1 MPAGGYFEMP
11 ADFPPLVE
19 SSVIPPTLS
28 ALDAKAL
35 RLLQDAS
42 FVRAR
47 DHLEATDE
55 RTLDDQVGLTS
66 IPAPPFHETERGRLM
81 GRLMGEAGLERID
94 SDAVGNVV
102 GWFPGSAAW
111 TPGVSTPL
119 VVSAHLDTVFPPGMP
134 IEVVREGDVLRG
146 PGIADDA
153 RGLTALL
160 ALARALR
167 AGEVEFASPLLI
179 VATVGEEGA
188 GDLRG
193 VRHLFSPQGVL
204 RDGCAAFLSL
214 DGAGV
219 RRIVNVGLGSLRYRA
234 TVRGPGG
241 HSWVDYGT
249 PNPIHALAR
258 ALDNLTRVPLPTT
271 PTTTLSIGRWGG
283 GTSVNAIPTE
293 AWVEFEVR
301 SEAEVE
307 LSRMDL
313 EIRSIL
319 DRIVVRDGYDR
330 GAGLE
335 LTLDRLGRR
344 PAGGTVAHHPVVESA
359 LAATRALGVEPELTI
374 SSTDANLPMSL
385 GIPAITLGA
394 GGDAGQA
401 HTPDEW
407 YRNVN
412 GPDGI
417 ARALLTLLLLDRR

>member
-1 MPAGGYFEMP
+1 M
-11 ADFPPLVE
+11 
-19 SSVIPPTLS
+19 
-28 ALDAKAL
+28 
-35 RLLQDAS
+35 Q
-42 FVRAR
+42 
-47 DHLEATDE
+47 
-55 RTLDDQVGLTS
+55 
-66 IPAPPFHETERGRLM
+66 RLM
-81 GRLMGEAGLERID
+81 EEAGLEQL
-94 SDAVGNVV
+94 SCDAVGNVV
-102 GWFPGSAAW
+102 GWFPGSRPWSAGSSH
-111 TPGVSTPL
+111 PPL

-134 IEVVREGDVLRG
+134 IEVVREGNLLRG

-153 RGLTALL
+153 RGLASLL
-160 ALARALR
+160 ALVRAAQSARIDFDA
-167 AGEVEFASPLLI
+167 PLLV
-179 VATVGEEGA
+179 VATVGEEGT

-193 VRHLFSPQGVL
+193 VRHLFSERGAL
-204 RDGCAAFLSL
+204 RSGCAAFLSL
-214 DGAGV
+214 DGAGI

-258 ALDNLTRVPLPTT
+258 ALDNLTRVPLPAV

-319 DRIVVRDGYDR
+319 DRIVVRDLHDR

-344 PAGGTVAHHPVVESA
+344 PAGGTAPHHPVVEAA
-359 LAATRALGVEPELTI
+359 LAATRALGVDPELAL

-385 GIPAITLGA
+385 GVPAITLGA
-394 GGDAGQA
+394 GGNAGQA

-407 YRNVN
+407 YRNEK

-417 ARALLTLLLLDRR
+417 ARALLTLLLLDGR

>member
-1 MPAGGYFEMP
+1 MFH
-11 ADFPPLVE
+11 DFSRLLRTDAAPVGSPE
-19 SSVIPPTLS
+19 
-28 ALDAKAL
+28 LDARAL
-35 RLLQDAS
+35 HWIEHPGYLQ
-42 FVRAR
+42 AR
-47 DHLEATDE
+47 RHLQATDA
-55 RTLDDQVGLTS
+55 RTLDEQAELTA
-66 IPAPPFHETERGRLM
+66 IPAPPFHESERGRAM
-81 GRLMGEAGLERID
+81 AGMMRDSGLEVLDI
-94 SDAVGNVV
+94 DAVGNVV
-102 GWFPGSAAW
+102 AWLPRSGRW
-111 TPGVSTPL
+111 TPGESAPAPL
-119 VVSAHLDTVFPPGMP
+119 VVSAHLDTVFPPGTP
-134 IEVVREGDVLRG
+134 IRVEREGDLLRA

-160 ALARALR
+160 ALSRA
-167 AGEVEFASPLLI
+167 AGEARLEFAAPLLV

-193 VRHLFSPQGVL
+193 VRHLFSTRGAL
-204 RDGCAAFLSL
+204 RAGCAAFLSL
-214 DGAGV
+214 DGAGL

-258 ALDNLTRVPLPTT
+258 ALDNLTRVPLPRT
-271 PTTTLSIGRWGG
+271 PPTTLSIGRWGG

-319 DRIVVRDGYDR
+319 DRVSGTDPGGR
-330 GAGLE
+330 GVLE
-335 LTLDRLGRR
+335 LTLDRLGHR
-344 PAGGTVAHHPVVESA
+344 PAGGTAPHHPVVESA
-359 LAATRALGVEPELTI
+359 LAATRALGVSPELSV

-394 GGDAGQA
+394 GGDGGQA
-401 HTPDEW
+401 HTPEEW
-407 YRNVN
+407 YRNVK

-417 ARALLTLLLLDRR
+417 ARALLTLLLLDAG